1 MLSPSLSISPP
12 FLCVLGQLLGQLAC
26 GHQHA
31 SGFVTL
37 FRRRRPLRDDPL
49 LEPARA
55 LPETLT
61 VVDAVALFDTLA
73 PPRASLLRIG
83 LFKLLFLYIDILSSI

>member
-37 FRRRRPLRDDPL
+37 FRRRPLRDDPL
-49 LEPARA
+49 LEPARAA

-73 PPRASLLRIG
+73 PPRASLLAPAHRLIQ
-83 LFKLLFLYIDILSSI
+83 IVILIY